1 MVTISEFLSLDRIR
15 IFSVHDKDE
24 ALKELLS
31 LLSSADAIGDAGE
44 LERAIFERESL
55 MSTSIG
61 LGIAIPHV
69 RLESVSEM
77 CMAIGVLKEGID
89 YQAFDDQ
96 QVRIII
102 MIAAPAGTHR
112 QYLSLLAKLV
122 LLLKNPAIRDA
133 ILTAQDPKQVF
144 DILREH

>member
-1 MVTISEFLSLDRIR
+1 MVTISELLSLDRIR